1 LIGALEVT
9 LRAKDAEPVL
19 RILLVE
25 RDPIDR
31 SVLVQLMRASRNAPE
46 VVTAASFYAAMDIL
60 QREAIDTV
68 FCSVAGE
75 ETDAFRALVRIAK
88 PRPAVALIAEAEG
101 ALRNQVAEAGAARI
115 LCKEHLLSSFVQRM
129 VEAARACPD
138 RLPAYA

>member
-1 LIGALEVT
+1 MT
-9 LRAKDAEPVL
+9 FRAEGTGPVL
-19 RILLVE
+19 RVLLVE

-31 SVLVQLMRASRNAPE
+31 AVLVQLMRAGRDVPE
-46 VVTAASFYAAMDIL
+46 VVTAATFSAAIDTL
-60 QREAIDTV
+60 QRQSIHTV

-75 ETDAFRALVRIAK
+75 DTEAFRALVRIAK
-88 PRPAVALIAEAEG
+88 PRPVVALIAEAQSV
-101 ALRNQVAEAGAARI
+101 LRNHVAEAGAVRI